1 MNKLLNGMKN
11 EANKTVTWNGSP
23 AFKSTKSA
31 VLDLFALG
39 PNARAMDAT
48 RLNDMIRDAMY
59 ENEELAIRAI
69 FYAAD
74 VRGGQGSR
82 DVMRAAIKFLVERYP
97 AQARELIALIPEY
110 TRWDMVYEFVG
121 TPLERDAFAVLK
133 AEVKDAI
140 KNKRNSLVFKWLKSV
155 NTSSEESNKLGRMT
169 AKAFGMNE
177 RDYRK
182 MLSQYRAELGVVEV
196 EMSADQWNEID
207 FSKLPS
213 RAGFLYKEAFKRHTP
228 EKYDSFVH
236 AVVASAMDETAPKV
250 KMNMD
255 VVYPHEIVS
264 KYRQSGSTGGRGWG
278 GGEGMQITKTD
289 MALEAMWKSLP
300 NYMENKP
307 FNCLVMADISGSM
320 FSPLDRKTNTQCI
333 DMSVALAIYMAE
345 HTQGAFRNHY
355 ITFTNSP
362 RLVELNDKMTLR
374 EKINLVYR
382 TDVGYDTNIDAAF
395 KMILDTAKRNRLSQV
410 DMPDSILLV
419 SDMQFNCGSIPQPNF
434 KTWKQAFE
442 AAGYKLPQIVFW
454 QVTAPENVPVT
465 ADELGAALVGG
476 ASATSIRFVLTQE
489 LITPYE
495 AMLRVITRE
504 RYDAVAKPFVRA

>member
-1 MNKLLNGMKN
+1 MNNLINGMKN
-11 EANKTVTWNGSP
+11 KANETVTWNGSP

-31 VLDLFALG
+31 ILDLFALG
-39 PNARAMDAT
+39 PNARAMDAS
-48 RLNDMIRDAMY
+48 RLNDLIRDAMY
-59 ENEELAIRAI
+59 ENEELAIRTI

-82 DVMRAAIKFLVERYP
+82 DVLRAAIKFLVDRYP
-97 AQARELIALIPEY
+97 AQTRQLINLIPEY
-110 TRWDMVYEFVG
+110 SRWDMVYEFVG
-121 TPLERDAFAVLK
+121 TPLERDAFNVLK
-133 AEVKDAI
+133 TEVKDAI
-140 KNKRNSLVFKWLKSV
+140 RAKRNSLVFKWLKSV
-155 NTSSEESNKLGRMT
+155 NTSSEESNRLGRLT
-169 AKAFGMNE
+169 AKYFGMNE

-196 EMSADQWNEID
+196 EMSADQWDEID

-236 AVVASAMDETAPKV
+236 AVVASVMDETAPKV

-255 VVYPHEIVS
+255 TVYPHEIVS
-264 KYRQSGSTGGRGWG
+264 KYRQGGSAVGRGYSYSD
-278 GGEGMQITKTD
+278 EGMQISTTD

-300 NYMENKP
+300 NYMADKP
-307 FNCLVMADISGSM
+307 FNCLVMCDISGSM
-320 FSPLDRKTNTQCI
+320 FAALDTKTNTQRI

-355 ITFTNSP
+355 ITFTKSP

-395 KMILDTAKRNRLSQV
+395 RMILDTAKRNRLSQT
-410 DMPDSILLV
+410 DMPDSILIV

-434 KTWKQAFE
+434 ATWKQAFE
-442 AAGYKLPQIVFW
+442 AAGYKLPQVVFW

-465 ADELGAALVGG
+465 ADQLGAALVGG
-476 ASATSIRFVLTQE
+476 ASASSIRFVLTQE
-489 LITPYE
+489 LITPYD
-495 AMLRVITRE
+495 AMLQIG
-504 RYDAVAKPFVRA
+504 RAHV